1 MGAEERKT
9 VLEREQFPLFF
20 DFSQEVTS
28 LWMILPQNARP
39 CWSPACG

>member
-1 MGAEERKT
+1 MGTEEKNDFGKRT
-9 VLEREQFPLFF
+9 FSPLF
-20 DFSQEVTS
+20 DLSQEVTS